1 MSMYMTR
8 DEKFFYEQNL
18 PYTFA
23 LLQSEFLG
31 EKVVLAG
38 TIWLNKDGTVST
50 MPQTI
55 PFSLF
60 PKWQNEMK
68 EILTG
73 KAPTSEIFKD
83 EQTCMGM
90 SGGIF
95 SQQYCQWQMSV
106 QEEWLGLVQT
116 WVETGIM
123 PSGLSRYPLHM
134 IGGTTTY
141 FTD

>member
-1 MSMYMTR
+1 M
-8 DEKFFYEQNL
+8 
-18 PYTFA
+18 
-23 LLQSEFLG
+23 
-31 EKVVLAG
+31 VLAG